1 LLVEKLTL
9 TDKVCHA
16 YSLGSQ
22 RVEDAIEMAKIASGL
37 NEDEF
42 FSKPRI
48 YTNINS
54 SSPLKHDHPMLDGA
68 MRFARKGQPVFVTPF
83 TLAGAMAPV
92 TMTGAVVQSL
102 AEGLAAIA
110 LLQYINPGTPCVFGT
125 FTSNVDMKSGAPA
138 FGTPEYIRATQITG
152 QMARYYGLPL
162 RASNAC
168 AANAPDGQA
177 IWESLNSLWAAST
190 GGVNVVYHSAGWLE
204 GGLIAS
210 YEKFVMDCEVL
221 QQFQRY
227 FDPVI
232 SDVGQD
238 SLAVNAIKEVGPN
251 GHFFGCDHT
260 QERYTNAF
268 YSPFLSDWRNY
279 EAWEQDG
286 AEWTHQRANKIWKD
300 ILKEFEAPKIDIAVK
315 DELKSFVDRRKSEG
329 GVKTDF

>member
-1 LLVEKLTL
+1 
-9 TDKVCHA
+9 
-16 YSLGSQ
+16 
-22 RVEDAIEMAKIASGL
+22 
-37 NEDEF
+37 
-42 FSKPRI
+42 
-48 YTNINS
+48 
-54 SSPLKHDHPMLDGA
+54 
-68 MRFARKGQPVFVTPF
+68 
-83 TLAGAMAPV
+83 
-92 TMTGAVVQSL
+92 
-102 AEGLAAIA
+102 
-110 LLQYINPGTPCVFGT
+110 
-125 FTSNVDMKSGAPA
+125 
-138 FGTPEYIRATQITG
+138 
-152 QMARYYGLPL
+152 
-162 RASNAC
+162 
-168 AANAPDGQA
+168 
-177 IWESLNSLWAAST
+177 
-190 GGVNVVYHSAGWLE
+190 
-204 GGLIAS
+204 
-210 YEKFVMDCEVL
+210 MDCEVL

-232 SDVGQD
+232 SDVGED